1 MTGEQNILS
10 ERLVFSSQSS
20 IAKTNIELDKGTYH
34 TRQNQYVC
42 ITDEN
47 KEPLSGNFSLA
58 KIVEANGMN
67 TDTSSTIISNLLLT
81 SELRGYIENPMSYLQ
96 KDNKKSQSALDV
108 LLMTQGWRRYNIP
121 NLLKDKPTKDLK
133 YPVELSEEVKPVR
146 PKVCSLH

>member
-1 MTGEQNILS
+1 MTI
-10 ERLVFSSQSS
+10 R
-20 IAKTNIELDKGTYH
+20 
-34 TRQNQYVC
+34 

-58 KIVEANGMN
+58 VVEANGMN

-133 YPVELSEEVKPVR
+133 YPVELSEEVSGKDEKARQEPEQGR
-146 PKVCSLH
+146 AAPPGRR